1 MGRRPSLNEHST
13 RLPSF
18 PLSVTHYLQQ
28 ETNAMK
34 TPLPLNV
41 LGELRTLIHRLLIG
55 LMLGIALTP
64 LTMAATVNDGFQYYA
79 LFYPTK
85 GQLMAEAR
93 GRVMIYDGLD
103 NKVVE
108 RALDEQFDR
117 IEHMMFTR
125 IHEAPP
131 KDDGT
136 PPNKGEGDGSDDDGC

>member
-1 MGRRPSLNEHST
+1 
-13 RLPSF
+13 
-18 PLSVTHYLQQ
+18 
-28 ETNAMK
+28 MK

-41 LGELRTLIHRLLIG
+41 PGELRTLFHRLLIG
-55 LMLGIALTP
+55 LMLGIVLTP
-64 LTMAATVNDGFQYYA
+64 PTMVANANDSFQYNA
-79 LFYPTK
+79 LFNPTK

-93 GRVMIYDGLD
+93 GRVMIYDGLE

-108 RALDEQFDR
+108 RVLDEQFDR

-136 PPNKGEGDGSDDDGC
+136 PPNKGEGDSSDDDGC